1 MGDMGERGGYAGDQT
16 VKEEE
21 EDDDDAGG
29 KGRVFFSVKKKKKS
43 SKKAKPSKKS
53 FQDGASPTSNSN
65 ANALPLG
72 GDLAIAKC

>member
-1 MGDMGERGGYAGDQT
+1 MGDMEERGGYAGDQT
-16 VKEEE
+16 VKEVDDD
-21 EDDDDAGG
+21 DDDDAGG
-29 KGRVFFSVKKKKKS
+29 KGRVFFSEKKKKS